1 MSTTVGATV
10 HADLAATHLMRRPVR
25 AALLAFDLGST
36 SVKALLLTAET
47 GAPIA
52 IARRTTSGGPDPRE
66 QDADAWWRAICAAS
80 QEVLALAVAQSAG
93 EIQIRGIGVDGHGP
107 SLVPVRADG
116 SAAGPALM
124 WRDRRSADDE
134 VVLAQ
139 ILGRGGWLLGE
150 LPKARWLLRERPEV
164 AAASAWF
171 LSSWDALTLRL
182 SGEAVSSFWDPARSV
197 SPAQRSALLAAGVD
211 ERALP
216 PEVFPGT
223 RIGTLLP
230 GPSAELG
237 LAPGV
242 PIAAGMNDGLA
253 AVIGAGLTEPKLGVD
268 VGGTAG
274 GVAVAVTM
282 AEARRIAT
290 ALPGR
295 LWSGPTPAPL
305 GDGAILGGAFAGTG
319 RLLEWVVTELLAN
332 DPTAAPARRAELFR
346 AAAVL
351 PLGADGLMAKPIFNR
366 GWSSPRTVD
375 DAFVGRT
382 DQHTAAHLVRA
393 AIESGALT
401 VAHLLSPA
409 IKAGLQISEI
419 RLSGPATG
427 AAPGPL
433 SGGEPVPAPLIQ
445 LRADL
450 FGSPVVIGQNAE
462 ASGAGAAA
470 LAGVAGGSFANL
482 REASQA
488 VAAPE
493 QRIEPSASAHDRA
506 MELLGRFSQLSVAAG
521 GSGAGRRE
529 D

>member
-1 MSTTVGATV
+1 
-10 HADLAATHLMRRPVR
+10 MRRPVR

-36 SVKALLLTAET
+36 SVKALLIDAET

-52 IARRTTSGGPDPRE
+52 IARRATGGGPDPRE

-80 QEVLALAVAQSAG
+80 HEALALAAAHGTGAIEV
-93 EIQIRGIGVDGHGP
+93 RGIGVDGHGP

-116 SAAGPALM
+116 SAAGPVLM

-134 VVLAQ
+134 AALEK

-150 LPKARWLLRERPEV
+150 LPKARWLMRERPEV
-164 AAASAWF
+164 AAASTWL

-197 SPAQRSALLAAGVD
+197 SPAQRSALLAAGLD

-230 GPSAELG
+230 APAADLG
-237 LAPGV
+237 LLAGI

-253 AVIGAGLTEPKLGVD
+253 AVIGAGLTEPGLGVD

-274 GVAVAVTM
+274 GVAVAVTT
-282 AEARRIAT
+282 AEAQRISA

-295 LWSGPTPAPL
+295 LWSGPAPAPF
-305 GDGAILGGAFAGTG
+305 GDGVILGGAFAGTG
-319 RLLEWVVTELLAN
+319 RLLEWVVTELLAS
-332 DPTAAPARRAELFR
+332 DPAAAPARRAELFR
-346 AAAVL
+346 TAAAL
-351 PLGADGLMAKPIFNR
+351 PLGADGLMAKPISHL
-366 GWSSPRTVD
+366 GWSSPRSAD
-375 DAFVGRT
+375 DAFDGRT
-382 DQHTAAHLVRA
+382 DQHAAAHLVRA
-393 AIESGALT
+393 AIEGGALA
-401 VAHLLSPA
+401 VAHLLAPA
-409 IKAGLQISEI
+409 IEAGLQISEM

-450 FGSPVVIGQNAE
+450 FGLPVVIGQNAE

-470 LAGVAGGSFANL
+470 LAGVAEGSFASL
-482 REASQA
+482 REAA
-488 VAAPE
+488 HVVAAPA
-493 QRIEPSASAHDRA
+493 QRIEPNRSTRDHAR
-506 MELLGRFSQLSVAAG
+506 ELLQRYGELSIAAG
-521 GSGAGRRE
+521 ESGTGRRE

>member
-1 MSTTVGATV
+1 
-10 HADLAATHLMRRPVR
+10 MRRPVR
-25 AALLAFDLGST
+25 AALLAIDLGST
-36 SVKALLLTAET
+36 SVKALLINAET

-52 IARRTTSGGPDPRE
+52 IARRATSGGSDPRE
-66 QDADAWWRAICAAS
+66 QDADAWWRAICAATH
-80 QEVLALAVAQSAG
+80 EVMTLATQSAG
-93 EIQIRGIGVDGHGP
+93 PIEVRGIGVDGHGP

-116 SAAGPALM
+116 SAAGPVLM

-134 VVLAQ
+134 AVLEK

-164 AAASAWF
+164 AAASTWL

-182 SGEAVSSFWDPARSV
+182 SGEAVSAFWDPARSV
-197 SPAQRSALLAAGVD
+197 SPAQRSGLLAAGLD

-230 GPSAELG
+230 GPAAELG
-237 LAPGV
+237 LPAGL
-242 PIAAGMNDGLA
+242 PIAAGVNDGLA
-253 AVIGAGLTEPKLGVD
+253 AVIGAGLTQPGLGVD

-274 GVAVAVTM
+274 GVAVAATP
-282 AEARRIAT
+282 AEAARITT

-295 LWSGPTPAPL
+295 LWSGPAPAPL
-305 GDGAILGGAFAGTG
+305 GDGVILGGAFAGTG

-332 DPTAAPARRAELFR
+332 DPAAVPARRAELFR
-346 AAAVL
+346 AAAAL
-351 PLGADGLMAKPIFNR
+351 PLGADGLIAKPISNL
-366 GWSSPRTVD
+366 GWNSPRSTD

-382 DQHTAAHLVRA
+382 DQHSAAHLVRA
-393 AIESGALT
+393 AIEGGALA

-409 IKAGLQISEI
+409 IEAGLQISEM

-433 SGGEPVPAPLIQ
+433 SGGEPVSAPLIQ

-450 FGSPVVIGQNAE
+450 FGIPVVVGQNAE

-470 LAGVAGGSFANL
+470 LAGVAAGSFANL
-482 REASQA
+482 REASEA
-488 VAAPE
+488 VARPA
-493 QRIEPSASAHDRA
+493 QRIEPSPNARDRA
-506 MELLGRFSQLSVAAG
+506 RELLQEYGELSAAAG
-521 GSGAGRRE
+521 ESGAGRRE

>member
-1 MSTTVGATV
+1 
-10 HADLAATHLMRRPVR
+10 MRRPVR

-36 SVKALLLTAET
+36 SVKALLLDAES

-52 IARRTTSGGPDPRE
+52 IARRPTGSGPDPRE
-66 QDADAWWRAICAAS
+66 QDADAWWRAICATS
-80 QEVLALAVAQSAG
+80 HEVMALAATRG
-93 EIQIRGIGVDGHGP
+93 IDEIEVRGIGVDGHGP

-164 AAASAWF
+164 AAASTWL

-223 RIGTLLP
+223 RVGTLLP
-230 GPSAELG
+230 GPAAELG
-237 LAPGV
+237 LSAGV
-242 PIAAGMNDGLA
+242 PIAAGANDGLA
-253 AVIGAGLTEPKLGVD
+253 AMIGAGLTKPGLGVD

-274 GVAVAVTM
+274 GVAVAATK
-282 AEARRIAT
+282 AEAQRITA

-295 LWSGPTPAPL
+295 LWSGPAPAPL
-305 GDGAILGGAFAGTG
+305 GDGVILGGAFAGTG
-319 RLLEWVVTELLAN
+319 RLLEWVVTELLAS
-332 DPTAAPARRAELFR
+332 DPAAVPARRAELFR

-351 PLGADGLMAKPIFNR
+351 PLGADGLMAKPISHL
-366 GWSSPRTVD
+366 GWSSPSSVN
-375 DAFVGRT
+375 DAFDGRT
-382 DQHTAAHLVRA
+382 KQHTAAHLVRA
-393 AIESGALT
+393 AIEGGALA
-401 VAHLLSPA
+401 VAHLLAPA
-409 IKAGLQISEI
+409 IEAGLQISEM

-450 FGSPVVIGQNAE
+450 FGMPVVIGQNAE
-462 ASGAGAAA
+462 ASAAGAAA
-470 LAGVAGGSFANL
+470 LAGVAAGSFANL
-482 REASQA
+482 REASEA
-488 VAAPE
+488 VARPA
-493 QRIEPSASAHDRA
+493 QRIEPIEIARDHAR
-506 MELLGRFSQLSVAAG
+506 ELLQRYGALSCAAG

>member
-1 MSTTVGATV
+1 
-10 HADLAATHLMRRPVR
+10 MRRPVR

-36 SVKALLLTAET
+36 SVKALLINAET

-52 IARRTTSGGPDPRE
+52 IARRATSGGSDPRE

-80 QEVLALAVAQSAG
+80 HEVLALAAAQSA
-93 EIQIRGIGVDGHGP
+93 EAIEVRGIGVDGHGP

-116 SAAGPALM
+116 SAAGPVLM

-134 VVLAQ
+134 AALEK

-164 AAASAWF
+164 AAASTWL

-182 SGEAVSSFWDPARSV
+182 SGEAVSAFWDPARSV
-197 SPAQRSALLAAGVD
+197 SPAQRSTLLAAGLD

-230 GPSAELG
+230 GPAADLG
-237 LAPGV
+237 LPAGL

-253 AVIGAGLTEPKLGVD
+253 AVIGAGLTEPGIGVD

-274 GVAVAVTM
+274 GVAVAATSS
-282 AEARRIAT
+282 EAQRITA

-295 LWSGPTPAPL
+295 LWAGPAPAPF
-305 GDGAILGGAFAGTG
+305 GDGVILGGAFAGTG
-319 RLLEWVVTELLAN
+319 RLLEWVVTELLAS
-332 DPTAAPARRAELFR
+332 DPAAAPERRAELFR
-346 AAAVL
+346 AAAAL
-351 PLGADGLMAKPIFNR
+351 PLGADGLMAKPISNL
-366 GWSSPRTVD
+366 GWSSPHSAD
-375 DAFVGRT
+375 DAFDGRT
-382 DQHTAAHLVRA
+382 DRHTAAHLVRA
-393 AIESGALT
+393 AIEGGALA
-401 VAHLLSPA
+401 VAHLLAPA
-409 IKAGLQISEI
+409 TEAGLQISQM

-433 SGGEPVPAPLIQ
+433 SGGEPVSAPLVQ

-450 FGSPVVIGQNAE
+450 FGIPVVIGQNAE

-470 LAGVAGGSFANL
+470 LAGVAAGLFASL
-482 REASQA
+482 REASEA
-488 VAAPE
+488 VATPA
-493 QRIEPSASAHDRA
+493 QRIEPSPNAHDRA
-506 MELLGRFSQLSVAAG
+506 RELLQRYGALSSATG
-521 GSGAGRRE
+521 ESGAGRRE

>member
-1 MSTTVGATV
+1 
-10 HADLAATHLMRRPVR
+10 MRRPVR

-36 SVKALLLTAET
+36 SVKALLIDAET

-52 IARRTTSGGPDPRE
+52 IARRATGGGMDQRE
-66 QDADAWWRAICAAS
+66 GDANAWWTAICAATN
-80 QEVLALAVAQSAG
+80 EALALAASQGDNGIEV
-93 EIQIRGIGVDGHGP
+93 RGIGVDGHGP

-134 VVLAQ
+134 AVLAT

-164 AAASAWF
+164 AAASTWL
-171 LSSWDALTLRL
+171 LSTWDALTFRL

-211 ERALP
+211 DRALP

-230 GPSAELG
+230 GPAAELG
-237 LAPGV
+237 LPVGV

-253 AVIGAGLTEPKLGVD
+253 AVIGAGLIRPGLGVD

-274 GVAVAVTM
+274 GVAVAAT
-282 AEARRIAT
+282 ASEAQRITA

-295 LWSGPTPAPL
+295 LWSGPAPAPL
-305 GDGAILGGAFAGTG
+305 GDGVILGGAFAGTG
-319 RLLEWVVTELLAN
+319 RLLEWVVTELLSN
-332 DPTAAPARRAELFR
+332 DPAAAPERRAELFR
-346 AAAVL
+346 TAASL
-351 PLGADGLMAKPIFNR
+351 PLGADGLMAKPISNL
-366 GWSSPRTVD
+366 GWSSPSSVD
-375 DAFVGRT
+375 DAFAGRT
-382 DQHTAAHLVRA
+382 EQHTAAHLVRA
-393 AIESGALT
+393 AIEGGALA
-401 VAHLLSPA
+401 VAHLLAPA
-409 IKAGLQISEI
+409 AAAGLQVSEM

-427 AAPGPL
+427 ATPGPL

-450 FGSPVVIGQNAE
+450 FGLPVVIGQNAE

-470 LAGVAGGSFANL
+470 LAGVAAGSFASL
-482 REASQA
+482 REASEA
-488 VAAPE
+488 VAVSA
-493 QRIEPSASAHDRA
+493 QRIEPNAHTQNRVQ
-506 MELLGRFSQLSVAAG
+506 ELLQNYGELSVATG
-521 GSGAGRRE
+521 ESGAGRRE

>member
-1 MSTTVGATV
+1 
-10 HADLAATHLMRRPVR
+10 MRRPVR

-36 SVKALLLTAET
+36 SVKALLINAET

-80 QEVLALAVAQSAG
+80 HEVLALAAAQSADAI
-93 EIQIRGIGVDGHGP
+93 EVRGIGVDGHGP

-116 SAAGPALM
+116 SAAGPVLM

-134 VVLAQ
+134 VALAEA
-139 ILGRGGWLLGE
+139 LGRGGWLLGE

-164 AAASAWF
+164 AAASTWL

-182 SGEAVSSFWDPARSV
+182 SGEAVSAFWDPARSV
-197 SPAQRSALLAAGVD
+197 SPAQRSALLAAGLD

-230 GPSAELG
+230 GPAAELG
-237 LAPGV
+237 LPAGL
-242 PIAAGMNDGLA
+242 PIAAGANDGLA
-253 AVIGAGLTEPKLGVD
+253 AVIGAGLTEPGLGVD

-274 GVAVAVTM
+274 GVAVAATPS
-282 AEARRIAT
+282 EAQRITA

-295 LWSGPTPAPL
+295 LWSGPAPAPF
-305 GDGAILGGAFAGTG
+305 GDGVILGGAFAGTG
-319 RLLEWVVTELLAN
+319 RLLEWVVTELLAS
-332 DPTAAPARRAELFR
+332 DPAAVPARRAELFR
-346 AAAVL
+346 TAASL
-351 PLGADGLMAKPIFNR
+351 PLGADGLMAKPISNL
-366 GWSSPRTVD
+366 GWSSPRSAD
-375 DAFVGRT
+375 DAFDGRT
-382 DQHTAAHLVRA
+382 DRHTAAHLVRA
-393 AIESGALT
+393 AIEGGALA
-401 VAHLLSPA
+401 VAHLLAPA
-409 IKAGLQISEI
+409 IEAGLQISEM

-433 SGGEPVPAPLIQ
+433 SGGEPVSAPLIQ

-450 FGSPVVIGQNAE
+450 FGIPVVVGQNAE

-470 LAGVAGGSFANL
+470 LAGVAAGSFTNL
-482 REASQA
+482 REASEA
-488 VAAPE
+488 VAAPA
-493 QRIEPSASAHDRA
+493 QRVEPNQSARDCAQ
-506 MELLGRFSQLSVAAG
+506 ELLHRYGALSSATG
-521 GSGAGRRE
+521 ESGAGRRE

>member
-1 MSTTVGATV
+1 
-10 HADLAATHLMRRPVR
+10 MRRPVR

-36 SVKALLLTAET
+36 SVKALLLDAEG

-52 IARRTTSGGPDPRE
+52 IARRTTGGGADPRE
-66 QDADAWWRAICAAS
+66 QDADTWWRAICTATH
-80 QEVLALAVAQSAG
+80 EVMALAAAQGADAI
-93 EIQIRGIGVDGHGP
+93 EVRGIGVDGHGP
-107 SLVPVRADG
+107 SLTPVRADG

-134 VVLAQ
+134 AALEK

-150 LPKARWLLRERPEV
+150 LPKARWLIRERPET
-164 AAASAWF
+164 AAASTWL

-182 SGEAVSSFWDPARSV
+182 SGEAVSAFWDPARSV
-197 SPAQRSALLAAGVD
+197 SPAQRSALLAAGLD

-230 GPSAELG
+230 GPAADLG
-237 LAPGV
+237 LSAGV

-253 AVIGAGLTEPKLGVD
+253 AVVGAGLTDPGLGVD

-274 GVAVAVTM
+274 GVAVAATRS
-282 AEARRIAT
+282 EAARIAT

-295 LWSGPTPAPL
+295 LWSGPAPAPF
-305 GDGAILGGAFAGTG
+305 GDGVILGGAFAGTG

-332 DPTAAPARRAELFR
+332 DPLAVPARRAELFR
-346 AAAVL
+346 AAAAL
-351 PLGADGLMAKPIFNR
+351 PLGAEGLMAKPISHL
-366 GWSSPRTVD
+366 GWNPPRSVD

-382 DQHTAAHLVRA
+382 DQHSAAHLVRA
-393 AIESGALT
+393 AIESGALA
-401 VAHLLSPA
+401 VAHLLAPA
-409 IKAGLQISEI
+409 ITSGLQVREM

-450 FGSPVVIGQNAE
+450 FGMPVVIGENAE
-462 ASGAGAAA
+462 ASAAGAAA
-470 LAGVAGGSFANL
+470 LAGVAAGSFANL
-482 REASQA
+482 REASQV
-488 VAAPE
+488 VATSA
-493 QRIEPSASAHDRA
+493 QRVEPDRRAQDRA
-506 MELLGRFSQLSVAAG
+506 RELLQQHAELSTAAG
-521 GSGAGRRE
+521 ESGAGRRE

>member
-1 MSTTVGATV
+1 
-10 HADLAATHLMRRPVR
+10 MRRPVR

-36 SVKALLLTAET
+36 SVKALLINAET

-52 IARRTTSGGPDPRE
+52 IARRTTSGGADPRE

-80 QEVLALAVAQSAG
+80 HEVLALAAAQSA
-93 EIQIRGIGVDGHGP
+93 EAIEVRGIGVDGHGP

-116 SAAGPALM
+116 SAAGPVLM

-134 VVLAQ
+134 AALEK

-164 AAASAWF
+164 AAASTWL

-182 SGEAVSSFWDPARSV
+182 SGEAVSAFWDPARSV
-197 SPAQRSALLAAGVD
+197 SPAQRSTLLAAGLD

-230 GPSAELG
+230 GPAADLG
-237 LAPGV
+237 LPAGL

-253 AVIGAGLTEPKLGVD
+253 AVIGAGLTEPGIGVD

-274 GVAVAVTM
+274 GVAVAATSL
-282 AEARRIAT
+282 EAQRITA

-295 LWSGPTPAPL
+295 LWAGPAPAPF
-305 GDGAILGGAFAGTG
+305 GDGVILGGAFAGTG
-319 RLLEWVVTELLAN
+319 RLLEWVVTELLAS
-332 DPTAAPARRAELFR
+332 DPAAVPARRAQLFR
-346 AAAVL
+346 AAAAL
-351 PLGADGLMAKPIFNR
+351 PLGADGLMAKPISNL
-366 GWSSPRTVD
+366 GWSSPHSAD
-375 DAFVGRT
+375 EAFDGRT

-393 AIESGALT
+393 AIEGGALA
-401 VAHLLSPA
+401 VAHLLAPA
-409 IKAGLQISEI
+409 IEAGLQVSQM

-433 SGGEPVPAPLIQ
+433 SGGEPVSAPLVQ

-450 FGSPVVIGQNAE
+450 FGIPVVVGQNAE

-470 LAGVAGGSFANL
+470 LAGVAAGSFASL
-482 REASQA
+482 REASEA
-488 VAAPE
+488 VAAPA
-493 QRIEPSASAHDRA
+493 QRIEPSVSARVHAR
-506 MELLGRFSQLSVAAG
+506 ELLQRYGALSSATG
-521 GSGAGRRE
+521 ESGAGRRE

>member
-1 MSTTVGATV
+1 
-10 HADLAATHLMRRPVR
+10 MRLPVR

-36 SVKALLLTAET
+36 SVKALLINAET

-52 IARRTTSGGPDPRE
+52 IARRATSGGSDPRE

-80 QEVLALAVAQSAG
+80 HEVLALAAAQGA
-93 EIQIRGIGVDGHGP
+93 EAIEVRGIGVDGHGP
-107 SLVPVRADG
+107 SLVPVRGDG
-116 SAAGPALM
+116 SAAGPVLM

-134 VVLAQ
+134 VALEK
-139 ILGRGGWLLGE
+139 ILGRSGWLLGE
-150 LPKARWLLRERPEV
+150 LPKARWLLRERPDV
-164 AAASAWF
+164 AAASTWL

-182 SGEAVSSFWDPARSV
+182 SGEAVSAFWDPARSV
-197 SPAQRSALLAAGVD
+197 SPAQRSALLAAGLD

-223 RIGTLLP
+223 RIGTLLV
-230 GPSAELG
+230 GPAAELG
-237 LAPGV
+237 LPAGL

-253 AVIGAGLTEPKLGVD
+253 AVIGAGLTKPGLGVD

-274 GVAVAVTM
+274 GVAVATTP
-282 AEARRIAT
+282 AEAQRITT

-295 LWSGPTPAPL
+295 LWAGPAPAPF
-305 GDGAILGGAFAGTG
+305 GDGVILGGAFAGTG
-319 RLLEWVVTELLAN
+319 RLLEWVVTELLAR
-332 DPTAAPARRAELFR
+332 DLAAAPERRAELFR
-346 AAAVL
+346 AAAAL
-351 PLGADGLMAKPIFNR
+351 PLGADGLMAKPISNL
-366 GWSSPRTVD
+366 GWSSPRFAD
-375 DAFVGRT
+375 DAFDGRT

-393 AIESGALT
+393 AIEGGALA
-401 VAHLLSPA
+401 VAHLLAPA
-409 IKAGLQISEI
+409 IESGLQISEM

-450 FGSPVVIGQNAE
+450 FGIPVVVGQNAE

-470 LAGVAGGSFANL
+470 LAGVAAGVFASL
-482 REASQA
+482 REASEA
-488 VAAPE
+488 VAAPA
-493 QRIEPSASAHDRA
+493 QRIEPSVSARDRA
-506 MELLGRFSQLSVAAG
+506 QELLQRYGALSSATG
-521 GSGAGRRE
+521 ESGAGRRE

>member
-1 MSTTVGATV
+1 
-10 HADLAATHLMRRPVR
+10 MRRPVR

-36 SVKALLLTAET
+36 SVKALLLDAES

-52 IARRTTSGGPDPRE
+52 IARRPTGSGPDPRE
-66 QDADAWWRAICAAS
+66 QDADAWWRAICATS
-80 QEVLALAVAQSAG
+80 HEVMALAATRG
-93 EIQIRGIGVDGHGP
+93 IDEIEVRGIGVDGHGP

-164 AAASAWF
+164 AAASTWL

-197 SPAQRSALLAAGVD
+197 SPAQRSALLAAGID

-223 RIGTLLP
+223 RVGTLLP
-230 GPSAELG
+230 GPAAELG
-237 LAPGV
+237 LSAGV
-242 PIAAGMNDGLA
+242 PIAAGANDGLA
-253 AVIGAGLTEPKLGVD
+253 AMIGAGLTKPGLGVD

-274 GVAVAVTM
+274 GVAVAATK
-282 AEARRIAT
+282 AEAQRITA

-295 LWSGPTPAPL
+295 LWSGPAPAPL
-305 GDGAILGGAFAGTG
+305 GDGVILGGAFAGTG
-319 RLLEWVVTELLAN
+319 RLLEWVVTELLAS
-332 DPTAAPARRAELFR
+332 DPAAVPARRAELFR

-351 PLGADGLMAKPIFNR
+351 PLGADGLMAKPISHL
-366 GWSSPRTVD
+366 GWSSPSSVN
-375 DAFVGRT
+375 DAFDGRT
-382 DQHTAAHLVRA
+382 KQHTAAHLVRA
-393 AIESGALT
+393 AIEGGALA
-401 VAHLLSPA
+401 VAHLLAPA
-409 IKAGLQISEI
+409 IEAGLQISEM

-450 FGSPVVIGQNAE
+450 FGMPVVIGQNAE
-462 ASGAGAAA
+462 ASAAGAAA
-470 LAGVAGGSFANL
+470 LAGVAAGSFANL
-482 REASQA
+482 REASEA
-488 VAAPE
+488 VARPA
-493 QRIEPSASAHDRA
+493 QRIEPIEIARDHAR
-506 MELLGRFSQLSVAAG
+506 ELLQRYGALSCAAG

>member
-1 MSTTVGATV
+1 
-10 HADLAATHLMRRPVR
+10 MRRPVR

-36 SVKALLLTAET
+36 SVKALLINAET

-52 IARRTTSGGPDPRE
+52 IARRTTSGGADPRE

-80 QEVLALAVAQSAG
+80 HEVLALAAAQSA
-93 EIQIRGIGVDGHGP
+93 EAIEVRGIGVDGHGP

-116 SAAGPALM
+116 SAAGPVLM

-134 VVLAQ
+134 AALEK

-164 AAASAWF
+164 AAASTWL

-182 SGEAVSSFWDPARSV
+182 SGEAVSAFWDPARSV
-197 SPAQRSALLAAGVD
+197 SPAQRSTLLAAGLD

-230 GPSAELG
+230 GPAADLG
-237 LAPGV
+237 LPAGL

-253 AVIGAGLTEPKLGVD
+253 AVIGAGLTEPGIGVD

-274 GVAVAVTM
+274 GVAVAATSL
-282 AEARRIAT
+282 EAQRITA

-295 LWSGPTPAPL
+295 LWAGPAPAPF
-305 GDGAILGGAFAGTG
+305 GDGVILGGAFAGTG
-319 RLLEWVVTELLAN
+319 RLLEWVVTELLAS
-332 DPTAAPARRAELFR
+332 DPAAVPARRAQLFR
-346 AAAVL
+346 AAAAL
-351 PLGADGLMAKPIFNR
+351 PLGADGLMAKPISNL
-366 GWSSPRTVD
+366 GWSSPHSAD
-375 DAFVGRT
+375 EAFDGRT

-393 AIESGALT
+393 AIEGGALA
-401 VAHLLSPA
+401 VAHLLAPA
-409 IKAGLQISEI
+409 IEAGLQVSQM

-433 SGGEPVPAPLIQ
+433 SGGEPVSAPLVQ

-450 FGSPVVIGQNAE
+450 FGIPVVVGQNAE

-470 LAGVAGGSFANL
+470 LAGVAAGSFASL
-482 REASQA
+482 REASEA
-488 VAAPE
+488 VATPA
-493 QRIEPSASAHDRA
+493 QRIEPSVSARVHA
-506 MELLGRFSQLSVAAG
+506 GELLQRYGALSSATG
-521 GSGAGRRE
+521 ESGAGRRE

>member
-1 MSTTVGATV
+1 
-10 HADLAATHLMRRPVR
+10 MRRPVR

-36 SVKALLLTAET
+36 SVKALLINAET

-52 IARRTTSGGPDPRE
+52 IARRTTSGGADPRE
-66 QDADAWWRAICAAS
+66 QDADVWWQAICAAS
-80 QEVLALAVAQSAG
+80 HEVLALAAAQSADAI
-93 EIQIRGIGVDGHGP
+93 EVRGIGVDGHGP

-116 SAAGPALM
+116 SAAGPVLM

-134 VVLAQ
+134 AALEK

-164 AAASAWF
+164 AAASTWL

-182 SGEAVSSFWDPARSV
+182 SGEAVSAFWDPARSV
-197 SPAQRSALLAAGVD
+197 SPAQRSALLAAGLD

-230 GPSAELG
+230 GPAADLG
-237 LAPGV
+237 LPAGL

-253 AVIGAGLTEPKLGVD
+253 AVIGAGLTEPGLGVD

-274 GVAVAVTM
+274 GVAVAATPS
-282 AEARRIAT
+282 EAQRITA

-295 LWSGPTPAPL
+295 LWAGPAPAPF
-305 GDGAILGGAFAGTG
+305 GDGVILGGAFAGTG

-332 DPTAAPARRAELFR
+332 DPAAVPARRAQLFR
-346 AAAVL
+346 AAAAL
-351 PLGADGLMAKPIFNR
+351 PLGADGLMAKPISNL
-366 GWSSPRTVD
+366 GWSSPHSAD
-375 DAFVGRT
+375 EAFDGRT

-393 AIESGALT
+393 AIEGGALA
-401 VAHLLSPA
+401 VAHLLAPA
-409 IKAGLQISEI
+409 IKAGLQISEM

-433 SGGEPVPAPLIQ
+433 SGGEPVSAPLVQ

-450 FGSPVVIGQNAE
+450 FGIPVVIGQNAE

-470 LAGVAGGSFANL
+470 LAGVAAGVFASL
-482 REASQA
+482 REASEA
-488 VAAPE
+488 VAAPA
-493 QRIEPSASAHDRA
+493 QRIEPSPNAHDRA
-506 MELLGRFSQLSVAAG
+506 TELLRRYEELSVAAG
-521 GSGAGRRE
+521 ESGAGRRE

>member
-1 MSTTVGATV
+1 
-10 HADLAATHLMRRPVR
+10 MRRPVR

-36 SVKALLLTAET
+36 SVKALLISAET

-52 IARRTTSGGPDPRE
+52 IARRTTSGGADPRE

-80 QEVLALAVAQSAG
+80 HEVLALAAAQGA
-93 EIQIRGIGVDGHGP
+93 EAIEVRGIGVDGHGP

-116 SAAGPALM
+116 SAAGPVLM

-134 VVLAQ
+134 AALEK

-164 AAASAWF
+164 AATSTWL

-182 SGEAVSSFWDPARSV
+182 SGEAVSAFWDPARSV
-197 SPAQRSALLAAGVD
+197 SPAQRSALLAAGLD

-230 GPSAELG
+230 GPAAELG
-237 LAPGV
+237 LPAGL
-242 PIAAGMNDGLA
+242 PIAAGVNDGLA
-253 AVIGAGLTEPKLGVD
+253 AVIGAGLTDPGLGVD

-274 GVAVAVTM
+274 GVAVTATPS
-282 AEARRIAT
+282 EAKRITA

-295 LWSGPTPAPL
+295 LWSGPAPAPL
-305 GDGAILGGAFAGTG
+305 GDGVILGGAFAGTG

-332 DPTAAPARRAELFR
+332 DPAAVPARRAELFR
-346 AAAVL
+346 AAAAL
-351 PLGADGLMAKPIFNR
+351 PLGANGLMAKPISNL
-366 GWSSPRTVD
+366 GWSSPRSTD

-382 DQHTAAHLVRA
+382 DQHSAAHLVRA
-393 AIESGALT
+393 AVEGGALA

-409 IKAGLQISEI
+409 IEAGLQISEM

-433 SGGEPVPAPLIQ
+433 SGGEPVSAPLLQ

-450 FGSPVVIGQNAE
+450 FGIPVVIGQNAE

-470 LAGVAGGSFANL
+470 LAGVAAGSFANL
-482 REASQA
+482 REASEA
-488 VAAPE
+488 VARPA
-493 QRIEPSASAHDRA
+493 QRIEPSPHARDRA
-506 MELLGRFSQLSVAAG
+506 RELLQEYGELSAAAG
-521 GSGAGRRE
+521 ESGAGRRE

>member
-1 MSTTVGATV
+1 
-10 HADLAATHLMRRPVR
+10 MRRPVR

-36 SVKALLLTAET
+36 SVKALLINAET

-52 IARRTTSGGPDPRE
+52 IARRTTSGGADPRE
-66 QDADAWWRAICAAS
+66 QDADVWWQAICAAS
-80 QEVLALAVAQSAG
+80 HEVLALAAAQSADAI
-93 EIQIRGIGVDGHGP
+93 EVRGIGVDGHGP

-116 SAAGPALM
+116 SAAGPVLM

-134 VVLAQ
+134 AALEK

-164 AAASAWF
+164 AAASTWL

-182 SGEAVSSFWDPARSV
+182 SGEAVSAFWDPARSV
-197 SPAQRSALLAAGVD
+197 SPAQRSALLAAGLD

-230 GPSAELG
+230 GPAADLG
-237 LAPGV
+237 LPAGL

-253 AVIGAGLTEPKLGVD
+253 AVIGAGLTEPGLGVD

-274 GVAVAVTM
+274 GVAVAATSS
-282 AEARRIAT
+282 EAQRITA

-295 LWSGPTPAPL
+295 LWAGPAPAPF
-305 GDGAILGGAFAGTG
+305 GDGVILGGAFAGTG
-319 RLLEWVVTELLAN
+319 RLLEWVVTELLAS
-332 DPTAAPARRAELFR
+332 DPAAVPARRAQLFR
-346 AAAVL
+346 AAAAL
-351 PLGADGLMAKPIFNR
+351 PLGADGLMAKPISNL
-366 GWSSPRTVD
+366 GWSSPHSAD
-375 DAFVGRT
+375 EAFDGRT

-393 AIESGALT
+393 AIEGGALA
-401 VAHLLSPA
+401 VAHLLAPA
-409 IKAGLQISEI
+409 IEAGLQVSQM

-433 SGGEPVPAPLIQ
+433 SGGEPVSAPLVQ

-450 FGSPVVIGQNAE
+450 FGIPVVVGQNAE

-470 LAGVAGGSFANL
+470 LAGVAAGSFAGL
-482 REASQA
+482 REASEA
-488 VAAPE
+488 VAAPA
-493 QRIEPSASAHDRA
+493 QRIEPSVSARDRA
-506 MELLGRFSQLSVAAG
+506 RELLQRYGALSSATG
-521 GSGAGRRE
+521 ESGAGRRE